1 MTNSTVAVVGAGI
14 VGCLVAREVISRAP
28 DTPVVVFDRD
38 GIGTGA
44 SRRSAG
50 LHFPR
55 GATERVRQMTAYS
68 HDFYAGLAAKHPAL
82 PIHSLGMTVVATET
96 AAQLGAVYLDRAA
109 LTPTETVPADVRL
122 PQGARAWH
130 GNGCHYAD
138 VPAVAQ
144 AVAREL
150 RPHVTFR
157 EGVRVT
163 AVEDAGSEVLI
174 RLSTGKTCTAGRV
187 VLAPGPWLADPA
199 WRDLVAPLHARVKK
213 VVAIHIEQEP
223 RRDDGVIVF
232 QDEDAFLLPLRHS
245 RHWLF
250 SYTHQEWDV
259 DPDTVSDGLDES
271 VLAAALPLLH
281 RYAPALAERAAGGR
295 VFCDAYSADR
305 EPQVRALDPAGRVI
319 FAGAANGSGYRLA
332 PAIAAEAVGLLQL
345 DGAASQP
352 PKEMSPA

>member
-1 MTNSTVAVVGAGI
+1 MTNNTVAVVGAGI

-55 GATERVRQMTAYS
+55 GATDRVRQMTAYS
-68 HDFYAGLAAKHPAL
+68 HDFYEDLAAKHPAL
-82 PIHSLGMTVVATET
+82 PIHSLGMTVVATAT
-96 AAQLGAVYLDRAA
+96 AAQLNEVYLDRAA
-109 LTPTETVPADVRL
+109 LTPTEAVPADIRL
-122 PQGARAWH
+122 TQGARAWH

-213 VVAIHIEQEP
+213 VAAIHIEQEP

-259 DPDTVSDGLDES
+259 DPDTVSDGLDEK
-271 VLAAALPLLH
+271 VLDAALPLLH
-281 RYAPALAERAAGGR
+281 RYSPALAERAAGGR

-305 EPQVRALDPAGRVI
+305 EPQVRTLDPAGRVI

-345 DGAASQP
+345 DGETTQP

>member
-1 MTNSTVAVVGAGI
+1 MTNSTVAVIGAGI

-68 HDFYAGLAAKHPAL
+68 HDFYADLAAKHPAL
-82 PIHSLGMTVVATET
+82 PIHSLGLTVVATET

-109 LTPTETVPADVRL
+109 LTPTETVPADIRL
-122 PQGARAWH
+122 PQGARAWR

-163 AVEDAGSEVLI
+163 AVEDTGSEVLI

-213 VVAIHIEQEP
+213 VAAIHIEQEP

-259 DPDTVSDGLDES
+259 DPDTVSDGLDEK
-271 VLAAALPLLH
+271 VLDAALPLLH
-281 RYAPALAERAAGGR
+281 RYSPALAERAAGGR

-345 DGAASQP
+345 DGETSQP

>member
-68 HDFYAGLAAKHPAL
+68 HDFYADLAAKHPAL

-96 AAQLGAVYLDRAA
+96 AAQLGEVYLDRAA
-109 LTPTETVPADVRL
+109 LTPTETVPADIRL
-122 PQGARAWH
+122 PQGARTWR

-213 VVAIHIEQEP
+213 VAAIHIEQEP

-259 DPDTVSDGLDES
+259 DPDTVSDGLDEK
-271 VLAAALPLLH
+271 VLDAALPLLH
-281 RYAPALAERAAGGR
+281 RYSPSLAERAAGGR

-345 DGAASQP
+345 DGETSQP